1 MDIESKKKETKKI
14 FLKQLILSCNEQK
27 KKESQFSSL
36 EKMWRNLTV
45 SLDVNRLPF
54 AYEWIEE
61 VLIELFEK
69 EEITLKEMESIGI
82 PSNMIDK
89 VCAKRWFPGIMKDGT
104 PELDYIASIQDR
116 ILKARV
122 IVGRIY
128 GEKKDL
134 SGNPQSWHLSAVSE
148 AMSTYEG
155 KVVGYLHDVVED
167 GYLTLMSLIHIFKFS
182 GREVR
187 AIDVLTRDKEIHPTY
202 TSYIENQI
210 LPTRSVLVLEE
221 KEADMENNQSP
232 GRTELLEEKAREK
245 ALTKYKQPLVL
256 VRKRKQELLLERRK
270 RK

>member
-14 FLKQLILSCNEQK
+14 FLKQLILSCKEQK

-54 AYEWIEE
+54 SYELIEE

-82 PSNMIDK
+82 PDAMIDY
-89 VCAKRWFPGIMKDGT
+89 VCAKRWFPKTMKDGT
-104 PELDYIASIQDR
+104 PELDYVAGIQNR
-116 ILKARV
+116 ILKARM

-128 GEKKDL
+128 GEKEDL

-167 GYLTLMSLIHIFKFS
+167 GYLTLMSLIRIFKFS

-187 AIDVLTRDKEIHPTY
+187 ATDVLTRNKEICPTY
-202 TSYIENQI
+202 TSYIEKRI
-210 LPTRSVLVLEE
+210 LPTRSFLVLDV
-221 KEADMENNQSP
+221 KDADMENNRSP
-232 GRTELLEEKAREK
+232 KRTDLLKGKVKEK
-245 ALTKYKQPLVL
+245 ALTKYNRPIDR
-256 VRKRKQELLLERRK
+256 VRERKLELLLERRK